1 MRGCRRSS
9 TAHRPQ
15 PYERPQMERTY
26 HARLHVVQH
35 AALAARRAHGTLEY
49 HSHGRCLATSPRGG
63 DEVRLLVWAPAVERD
78 LSTSEGVQPPRQLE
92 LGAPSAL
99 SRASRH
105 ALTAPSGVVYA
116 CRPPART
123 PPRAAVGAV
132 CVEGTGR
139 RRSPVRWS
147 QSGLAALARLALTG
161 LQPCRRKARR
171 WTPFERSCGSEAAPS
186 RPRLA

>member
-1 MRGCRRSS
+1 MRGRCRSS

-15 PYERPQMERTY
+15 PYERPQMGRIY
-26 HARLHVVQH
+26 HARLHAVQH

-116 CRPPART
+116 CRPPTSALHAHR
-123 PPRAAVGAV
+123 PHCRS
-132 CVEGTGR
+132 R